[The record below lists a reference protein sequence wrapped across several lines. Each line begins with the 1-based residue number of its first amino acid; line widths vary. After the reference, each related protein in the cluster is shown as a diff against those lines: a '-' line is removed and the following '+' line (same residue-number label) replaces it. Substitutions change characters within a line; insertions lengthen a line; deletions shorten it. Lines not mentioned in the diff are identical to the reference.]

1 MNVQEND
8 KIRLYWIK
16 KERMNQKELRH
27 FVDVDLLI
35 ASIKEQ
41 GLYFKRF
48 LLESGELS
56 LDPDAFA
63 ELYALMQKE
72 AELLFKLDEER
83 KKGEPINN

>member
-1 MNVQEND
+1 MNTDFWDYLKKYTVQ
-8 KIRLYWIK
+8 Y
-16 KERMNQKELRH
+16 KE
-27 FVDVDLLI
+27 
-35 ASIKEQ
+35 A
-41 GLYFKRF
+41 

-83 KKGEPINN
+83 KKENQ